1 MSKAASALYVTQHSL
16 SRAVGELEAELGTV
30 LFERANRGVRLT
42 PKGGESLFYARM
54 MLAQE
59 QTLRYRFQR
68 EQKQESLRFSVVS
81 QHFGFVAAAFAGLM
95 ERLRG
100 QGCTLKLRD
109 GKSVEA
115 LEAVSSGALD
125 RQQG

>member
-1 MSKAASALYVTQHSL
+1 M
-16 SRAVGELEAELGTV
+16 V
-30 LFERANRGVRLT
+30 LV
-42 PKGGESLFYARM
+42 
-54 MLAQE
+54 QE
-59 QTLRYRFQR
+59 QTLRYRFRR
-68 EQKQESLRFSVVS
+68 EQKQESLRFSVAS

-100 QGCTLKLRD
+100 RGYTLKLRD
-109 GKSVEA
+109 GKGVEV